1 MSDGRPPGSAPDHGS
16 STHPSADPSAAPP
29 VRGWRARYHG
39 AHTRYRG
46 FRDGLRHR
54 PVVDRCWR
62 WSIGVLG
69 TLIVI
74 VGIILIP
81 YPGPGWL
88 VVFTGLA
95 VLASEFEGAR
105 RLLHF
110 ARGHYDRWN
119 DWQKQ
124 QHIVVRLLLFAATG
138 AVVLVTLWLLDVFG
152 LVSDWFGIDAGWL
165 DSPLE
170 PFA

>member
-1 MSDGRPPGSAPDHGS
+1 MSDGRVPGTAPEQDPG
-16 STHPSADPSAAPP
+16 PSRDRAA
-29 VRGWRARYHG
+29 RGWRARYHG
-39 AHTRYRG
+39 AQRRYRG
-46 FRDGLRHR
+46 FRDGFRHR

-62 WSIGVLG
+62 WTIGVLG

-74 VGIILIP
+74 VGIIMIP

-95 VLASEFEGAR
+95 VLSSEFESAR
-105 RLLHF
+105 RVLKF
-110 ARGHYDRWN
+110 ARRHYDRWN
-119 DWQKQ
+119 DWQKR
-124 QHIVVRLLLFAATG
+124 QHIVLRLLLLAATG

-152 LVSDWFGIDAGWL
+152 LVTEWLGLEVPWL

>member
-1 MSDGRPPGSAPDHGS
+1 MTEGPRTSQEHEPDAVREPARTGRF
-16 STHPSADPSAAPP
+16 AAT
-29 VRGWRARYHG
+29 RQ
-39 AHTRYRG
+39 RYRG
-46 FRDGLRHR
+46 LRDGMRHR

-62 WSIGVLG
+62 WTVGTLG
-69 TLIVI
+69 TIVVIAGLIMV
-74 VGIILIP
+74 P

-88 VVFTGLA
+88 IVFTGLA

-105 RLLHF
+105 RVLTV

-119 DWQKQ
+119 AWQKRR
-124 QHIVVRLLLFAATG
+124 HWTVRLALLAATG
-138 AVVLVTLWLLDVFG
+138 VVVLVTMWLLDVLGTGADQLG
-152 LVSDWFGIDAGWL
+152 LDLPWL